1 MKRSILIF
9 SIIIVIIISVI
20 TFFYIN
26 NNKTEN
32 IPTLKTEEE
41 IEHLQER
48 IISMMNSL
56 NNITL
61 SNAVLVEEK
70 TENKN
75 ENKQEGQNQEQSGNS
90 SSNQSEKE
98 SSQNQESGSS
108 NKSNTQAS
116 PPNETTK
123 YRIQNDSI
131 LVNENN
137 SIDWEY
143 IKTNAEAIHSSW
155 SIATIDLHSL
165 NVNNEDI
172 LNFGVTLDQMTISAK
187 QEDKTA
193 TLNNL
198 ASLYGFFP
206 KYVEQISED
215 KEKINLCYTKT
226 CVLNSYALMEQD
238 KWDEMKVQCTN
249 AINYFTNILNNMN
262 QNTQN
267 QNKVS
272 KIYVLLNELN
282 NSINLKDKEIFM
294 IKYRNVM
301 EELVNFK

>member
-20 TFFYIN
+20 AFFYIN

-32 IPTLKTEEE
+32 IPTIKTEEE

-61 SNAVLVEEK
+61 SNAILVEEK

-75 ENKQEGQNQEQSGNS
+75 ENKQEGQNQEQSGSQS
-90 SSNQSEKE
+90 SSNQKE
-98 SSQNQESGSS
+98 GSQNQESSSS
-108 NKSNTQAS
+108 NQSNTQAS
-116 PPNETTK
+116 PSNETTK
-123 YRIQNDSI
+123 YRIKNDSI

-238 KWDEMKVQCTN
+238 KWDEMKMQCTN

-267 QNKVS
+267 QNKIS

-282 NSINLKDKEIFM
+282 NSVNLKDKEIFM

-301 EELVNFK
+301 EELVNF

>member
-9 SIIIVIIISVI
+9 LIIIVIIISI
-20 TFFYIN
+20 IAFFNIN

-32 IPTLKTEEE
+32 ITTIKTEEE
-41 IEHLQER
+41 IKHLQER

-75 ENKQEGQNQEQSGNS
+75 ENKQEGQNQEQSGGR
-90 SSNQSEKE
+90 SSNNQKGD
-98 SSQNQESGSS
+98 SQNQESGSS
-108 NKSNTQAS
+108 NISNTQS
-116 PPNETTK
+116 SSNETTK
-123 YRIQNDSI
+123 YRIKNDSI

-143 IKTNAEAIHSSW
+143 IKTNAESIHSSW

-238 KWDEMKVQCTN
+238 KWNEMKVQCTN
-249 AINYFTNILNNMN
+249 AIKYFTNILNNIN
-262 QNTQN
+262 ENTQN
-267 QNKVS
+267 QNKIS

-282 NSINLKDKEIFM
+282 NSVNLKDKEIFM

-301 EELVNFK
+301 EELVNF